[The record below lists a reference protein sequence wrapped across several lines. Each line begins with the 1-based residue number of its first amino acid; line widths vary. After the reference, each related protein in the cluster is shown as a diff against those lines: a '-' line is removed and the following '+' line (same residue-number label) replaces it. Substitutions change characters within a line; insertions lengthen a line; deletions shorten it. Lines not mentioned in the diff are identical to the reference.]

1 MVQWNDHWRLEGKH
15 AFLSPS
21 NYAWQRYD
29 EEKAKAVYINNTRKE
44 RGALEHDLAS
54 RMIKARKRAADTD
67 QAFDL
72 FVNHAIA
79 DRMKSEQVVYYSDIC
94 FGTADAIKYDEDT
107 ETLYISDLKTGV
119 SKASFEQLY
128 AYAALFCLEYGCN
141 PDKTTFILRIYQGV
155 GYEEEYLQ
163 GKKDVAYIKS
173 LMKTIVK
180 LDKAVSGVIKEL
192 QDVADGVI

>member
-1 MVQWNDHWRLEGKH
+1 MKTQFSLALYPDLTPEYITHNLIP
-15 AFLSPS
+15 FL
-21 NYAWQRYD
+21 N
-29 EEKAKAVYINNTRKE
+29 
-44 RGALEHDLAS
+44 EHRDS
-54 RMIKARKRAADTD
+54 IFDIYFTARILPFD
-67 QAFDL
+67 QDA
-72 FVNHAIA
+72 
-79 DRMKSEQVVYYSDIC
+79 M
-94 FGTADAIKYDEDT
+94 GTIFSDEDT

-128 AYAALFCLEYGCN
+128 AYAALFCLEYGCK

-163 GKKDVAYIKS
+163 GKKDVAHIKS

-192 QDVADGVI
+192 QDVADGFI